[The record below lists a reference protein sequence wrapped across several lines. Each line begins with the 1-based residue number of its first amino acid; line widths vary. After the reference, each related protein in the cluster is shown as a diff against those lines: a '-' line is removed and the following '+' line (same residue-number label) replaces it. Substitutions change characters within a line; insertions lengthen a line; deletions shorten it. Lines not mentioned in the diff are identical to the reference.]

1 MRSAAVWRGLV
12 LALLA
17 VASVAALHVAFV
29 QARADMATLRA
40 RANLADWQRRLPNTL
55 PLAELGRAERDLR
68 AGLALLPDD
77 PNLHEGLAFINGWR
91 ASYASA
97 VPELRDAL
105 LEEMVAHYR
114 AALLSR
120 PMAPYA
126 WVGVARGLHLLDRE
140 PAAMWLAFD
149 RALAY
154 GSREG
159 GVQTQLAMIALARW
173 ASLDEA
179 RRQAVLTMVAGATGK
194 SAKLLQQQ
202 FEAAGIPLPAE
213 AAAAAG

>member
-1 MRSAAVWRGLV
+1 MRSAAVWRGVL

-17 VASVAALHVAFV
+17 VASVAALYVAFV

-40 RANLADWQRRLPNTL
+40 RANLADWQTRLPKTL

-68 AGLALLPDD
+68 AGLALVPDD
-77 PNLHEGLAFINGWR
+77 PNLHEGLAFISGWR

-105 LEEMVAHYR
+105 LEAMVTHYR
-114 AALLSR
+114 AALQSR

-126 WVGVARGLHLLDRE
+126 WAGVERGLHLLVRE

-194 SAKLLQQQ
+194 SLGVLQQQ
-202 FEAAGIPLPAE
+202 FAAAGIALPE
-213 AAAAAG
+213 ASGAAD